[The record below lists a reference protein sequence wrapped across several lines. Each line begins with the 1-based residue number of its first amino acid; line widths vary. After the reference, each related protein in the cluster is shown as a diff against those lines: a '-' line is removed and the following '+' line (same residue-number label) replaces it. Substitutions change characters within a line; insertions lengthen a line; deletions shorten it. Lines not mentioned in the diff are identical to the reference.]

1 MAKHIIESG
10 EAPRHGILFDFPLHS
25 EILPNLWLGGTDD
38 HDTIADSQNEF
49 DERSITKK
57 DFDLVVTLYAWA
69 QPVDWFVREIRYG
82 FFDAGVEE
90 FRDSFTVM
98 LNLAA
103 DAHRAWKQ
111 GDRVLIR
118 CQAGI
123 NRSSLIMALVLM
135 KDGCSAEGAIALMRA
150 KRSEYV
156 LMNQAFEKLL
166 LTIDKIGGIDASI

>member
-1 MAKHIIESG
+1 MAKHTIESG
-10 EAPRHGILFDFPLHS
+10 QAPQHEILFDFPLHS
-25 EILPNLWLGGTDD
+25 EILPNLWLGGTNDN
-38 HDTIADSQNEF
+38 DTISEAQNEF

-82 FFDAGVEE
+82 FFDAGVDE

-98 LNLAA
+98 FNIAA

-111 GDRVLIR
+111 GDRVLVR

-123 NRSSLIMALVLM
+123 NRSGLIVALVLM
-135 KDGCSAEGAIALMRA
+135 KEGYSAEDAIALMRA

-156 LMNQAFEKLL
+156 LINKSFESLL
-166 LTIDKIGGIDASI
+166 LTIDKIGGIHAV

>member
-1 MAKHIIESG
+1 MAKFTVDSG
-10 EAPRHGILFDFPLHS
+10 EAPKHEVAFDFPLRS

-38 HDTIADSQNEF
+38 LDTISDAQNEY
-49 DERSITKK
+49 DERFITKK

-82 FFDAGVEE
+82 FFDAGVDE

-98 LNLAA
+98 FNLAA

-123 NRSSLIMALVLM
+123 NRSGLIMALVLM
-135 KDGCSAEGAIALMRA
+135 KEGYSSADAISLMRS

-156 LMNQAFEKLL
+156 LINKDFENLL
-166 LTIDKIGGIDASI
+166 HTIDKIGGIDGI

>member
-1 MAKHIIESG
+1 MAKFTVTG
-10 EAPRHGILFDFPLHS
+10 EAPKYADAFDFPLHS

-38 HDTIADSQNEF
+38 SDTISDAQNEF

-82 FFDAGVEE
+82 FFDAGVDE

-98 LNLAA
+98 FNLAA

-123 NRSSLIMALVLM
+123 NRSGLIMALVLM
-135 KDGCSAEGAIALMRA
+135 KEGYSSTDAISLMRS

-156 LMNQAFEKLL
+156 LINRDFENLL
-166 LTIDKIGGIDASI
+166 HTIDKIGGIDGI